1 MAIAGKINVTMGVTT
16 VDLHVGAQTVRLRI
30 EDAQELARKLAD
42 TAAGCVRRYGRRGRS
57 RGQPQLAVKISCQS
71 RCLRNL
77 MVPRKGLEPPTH
89 ALRI

>member
-42 TAAGCVRRYGRRGRS
+42 TAAGLRAKIW
-57 RGQPQLAVKISCQS
+57 PQGKPKA
-71 RCLRNL
+71 
-77 MVPRKGLEPPTH
+77 
-89 ALRI
+89 